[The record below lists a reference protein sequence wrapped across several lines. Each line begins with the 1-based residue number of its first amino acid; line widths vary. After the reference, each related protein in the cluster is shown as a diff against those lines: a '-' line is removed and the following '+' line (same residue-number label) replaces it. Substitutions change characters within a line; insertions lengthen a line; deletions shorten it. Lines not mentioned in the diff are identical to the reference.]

1 MKEKF
6 TKSIKKKMF
15 IIPMM
20 IVMLF
25 NFIFPNYSQAD
36 VGGVLA
42 TPLIALLAMFGDAA
56 NRIIYTTVG
65 SEQEES
71 QTKSVFGI
79 GEYEIYLDKDDDKVA
94 YIRENKATGD
104 TDYEIDTD
112 EMRGD
117 YGIPNI
123 RITPAEIFANN
134 IPMLNAN
141 FFADESK
148 LTGRS
153 IVGTLKETVSSWY
166 NTLRMIALAGLLS
179 VLAYIGIRVMLS
191 SAAADKAKYKE
202 RAKDWFVAMCL
213 VFFLHYIMV
222 FIMTSVDEITTM
234 LSNSNSEGR
243 AEQVSVTVTD
253 GDKPDK
259 VSGEVTDGDTTE
271 PVEEEVVFYTNLT
284 GYIRLCVEYKDLVP
298 KFSALIMYLGLTFYT
313 VYFVFIYLKR
323 LLTLVFLT
331 LIAPLV
337 ALTYPLDK
345 LKDGKAQAFNYWLRE
360 YAMNAMLPII
370 HLILYTILVT
380 SAADLIKKA
389 PLYAI
394 IAMGFIVPAEK
405 IVKDMFGFKSAMA
418 PGGGFA
424 GGVMASQL
432 MSAYSKSKGSGKGSS
447 GGSGDSGKEKIKSYA
462 DKGKIDSSYSDLAIG
477 TGNDQ
482 NAQSNNGAYSPE
494 SQMANL
500 DAGQDEMHNWEAEP
514 RAYSPESQMA
524 NLDAGQDEMHN
535 WEAEPRTY
543 SPESQM
549 ANLDAGQDE
558 MHSWRSDS
566 GDTGNAGNADGG
578 DRANWNF
585 REGIA
590 EATDRGAREA
600 FPRANAIKNNAKK
613 MVQRRYRAAGGA
625 KGIAKKA
632 GKKLGRGAL
641 KVATKAPA
649 IMAGVALGVAGGMV
663 SGDLKDMWKGLAGGV
678 VAGNALGNTMAN
690 KAENALNRSTT
701 RHSWDELMH
710 GEDKAD
716 EMARVREF
724 KSNKSNIEYWES
736 KNQIRDGETQDH
748 YIKRRDR
755 DLENMS
761 SYSEVAGG
769 NIKKIDKLYKME
781 KGMLKKRGLENLEQ
795 DNTKEGRARYESERV
810 GAQKYAEQIAKLS
823 EQYSASDLR
832 GSKKNDVIQAHKEKL
847 MDAGLSYDDAK
858 ARAGTIVNQIK
869 EYNGWV

>member
-6 TKSIKKKMF
+6 TKSIKQKMF

-71 QTKSVFGI
+71 QIKSVFGI
-79 GEYEIYLDKDDDKVA
+79 GEYEIYLDKDDDKAA

-141 FFADESK
+141 FFADESE

-253 GDKPDK
+253 GDNPDT
-259 VSGEVTDGDTTE
+259 VDG
-271 PVEEEVVFYTNLT
+271 EEVKFYTNLT

-477 TGNDQ
+477 TGNNQ
-482 NAQSNNGAYSPE
+482 NGQSNNGAYSQAE
-494 SQMANL
+494 QMANQ

-514 RAYSPESQMA
+514 RGYSQ
-524 NLDAGQDEMHN
+524 
-535 WEAEPRTY
+535 AE
-543 SPESQM
+543 QM

-558 MHSWRSDS
+558 MHSWESDT
-566 GDTGNAGNADGG
+566 GDTGNVGDTSNVGGIGDDGNADSG

-585 REGIA
+585 GEGIA

-710 GEDKAD
+710 GEEKAD

-724 KSNKSNIEYWES
+724 KNNKSNIEYWES
-736 KNQIRDGETQDH
+736 KNQIRNNETQDE

-781 KGMLKKRGLENLEQ
+781 KAMLKERGLEKGLEQ

-847 MDAGLSYDDAK
+847 MDAGLNENDAT

-869 EYNGWV
+869 EYNSWV

>member
-6 TKSIKKKMF
+6 TKSIKQKMF

-71 QTKSVFGI
+71 QIKSVFGI
-79 GEYEIYLDKDDDKVA
+79 GEYEIYLDKDDDKAA

-141 FFADESK
+141 FFADESE

-253 GDKPDK
+253 GDNPDT
-259 VSGEVTDGDTTE
+259 VDG
-271 PVEEEVVFYTNLT
+271 EEVKFYTNLT

-477 TGNDQ
+477 TGNNQ
-482 NAQSNNGAYSPE
+482 NGQSNNGAYSQAE
-494 SQMANL
+494 QMANQ

-514 RAYSPESQMA
+514 RGYSQ
-524 NLDAGQDEMHN
+524 
-535 WEAEPRTY
+535 AE
-543 SPESQM
+543 QM

-558 MHSWRSDS
+558 MHSWESDT
-566 GDTGNAGNADGG
+566 GDTGNVGDTSNVGGIGDDGNADGG

-585 REGIA
+585 GEGIA

-600 FPRANAIKNNAKK
+600 FPRANAIKNNVKKRAGAIKNNAKK

-736 KNQIRDGETQDH
+736 KNQIRDGETQDQ

-761 SYSEVAGG
+761 SYSEAAGG

-781 KGMLKKRGLENLEQ
+781 KGMLQERGLEGLEQ

-823 EQYSASDLR
+823 EQYSSSDLR

-847 MDAGLSYDDAK
+847 MNAGLNENDAT

>member
-6 TKSIKKKMF
+6 TKSIKQKMF

-141 FFADESK
+141 FFADESE

-259 VSGEVTDGDTTE
+259 VSGEVTDGDTIE
-271 PVEEEVVFYTNLT
+271 QVEEEVVFYTNLT

-500 DAGQDEMHNWEAEP
+500 DAGQDEMH
-514 RAYSPESQMA
+514 
-524 NLDAGQDEMHN
+524 
-535 WEAEPRTY
+535 
-543 SPESQM
+543 
-549 ANLDAGQDE
+549 
-558 MHSWRSDS
+558 SWGSDS
-566 GDTGNAGNADGG
+566 GDTGNAGNAGNADGG

-590 EATDRGAREA
+590 EATNRGAREA

-690 KAENALNRSTT
+690 KAENALNSTT

-724 KSNKSNIEYWES
+724 KNNKSNIEYWES
-736 KNQIRDGETQDH
+736 KNKIEADETQGA
-748 YIKRRDR
+748 YLARRDR
-755 DLENMS
+755 ELENIAA
-761 SYSEVAGG
+761 YSKDAGG
-769 NIKKIDKLYKME
+769 DIKKAERMYTIE
-781 KGMLKKRGLENLEQ
+781 KEELAAKGFEGLEKWSNKSEKAQ
-795 DNTKEGRARYESERV
+795 YEAQRA
-810 GAQKYAEQIAKLS
+810 GAQKYAAQIAKLS
-823 EQYSASDLR
+823 DQYSASDLR
-832 GSKKNDVIQAHKEKL
+832 GTKGDDAVREHKEKL
-847 MDAGLSYDDAK
+847 MNAGLDDEQAGKRAK
-858 ARAGTIVNQIK
+858 KIVNQIK
-869 EYNGWV
+869 EYKGLA

>member
-6 TKSIKKKMF
+6 TKSIKQKMF

-71 QTKSVFGI
+71 QIKSVFGI
-79 GEYEIYLDKDDDKVA
+79 GEYEIYLDKDDDKAA

-141 FFADESK
+141 FFADESE

-253 GDKPDK
+253 GDNPDT
-259 VSGEVTDGDTTE
+259 VDG
-271 PVEEEVVFYTNLT
+271 EEVKFYTNLT

-477 TGNDQ
+477 TGNNQ
-482 NAQSNNGAYSPE
+482 NGQSNNGAYSQAE
-494 SQMANL
+494 QMANQ

-514 RAYSPESQMA
+514 RAYSQAEQMA
-524 NLDAGQDEMHN
+524 NQ
-535 WEAEPRTY
+535 
-543 SPESQM
+543 
-549 ANLDAGQDE
+549 DAGQDE
-558 MHSWRSDS
+558 MHSWESNT
-566 GDTGNAGNADGG
+566 GDTGNVGDTSNAGGIGDDGNADSG

-736 KNQIRDGETQDH
+736 KNQIRDGETQDQ

-761 SYSEVAGG
+761 SYSEAAGG

-781 KGMLKKRGLENLEQ
+781 KGMLQERGLEGLEQ

-823 EQYSASDLR
+823 EQYSSSDLR

-847 MDAGLSYDDAK
+847 MNAGLNENDAT

>member
-6 TKSIKKKMF
+6 TKSIKQKMF

-71 QTKSVFGI
+71 QIKSVFGI
-79 GEYEIYLDKDDDKVA
+79 GEYEIYLDKDDDKAA

-141 FFADESK
+141 FFADESE

-253 GDKPDK
+253 GDNPDT
-259 VSGEVTDGDTTE
+259 VDG
-271 PVEEEVVFYTNLT
+271 EEVKFYTNLT

-477 TGNDQ
+477 TGNNQ
-482 NAQSNNGAYSPE
+482 NGQSNNGAYSQAE
-494 SQMANL
+494 QMANQ

-514 RAYSPESQMA
+514 RGYSQ
-524 NLDAGQDEMHN
+524 
-535 WEAEPRTY
+535 AE
-543 SPESQM
+543 QM

-558 MHSWRSDS
+558 MHSWESDT
-566 GDTGNAGNADGG
+566 GDTGNVGDTSNVGGIGDDGNADSG

-585 REGIA
+585 GEGIA

-724 KSNKSNIEYWES
+724 KNNKSNIEYWES
-736 KNQIRDGETQDH
+736 KNQIRDGETQDQ

-761 SYSEVAGG
+761 SYSEAAGG

-781 KGMLKKRGLENLEQ
+781 KGMLQERGLEGLEQ
-795 DNTKEGRARYESERV
+795 DNTKEGRARYESERL

-847 MDAGLSYDDAK
+847 MNAGLNENDAT

-869 EYNGWV
+869 EYNSWV

>member
-6 TKSIKKKMF
+6 TKSIKQKMF

-71 QTKSVFGI
+71 QIKSVFGI
-79 GEYEIYLDKDDDKVA
+79 GEYEIYLDKDDDKAA

-141 FFADESK
+141 FFADESE

-253 GDKPDK
+253 GDNPDT
-259 VSGEVTDGDTTE
+259 VDG
-271 PVEEEVVFYTNLT
+271 EEVKFYTNLT

-477 TGNDQ
+477 TGNNQ
-482 NAQSNNGAYSPE
+482 NGQSNNGAYSQAE
-494 SQMANL
+494 QMAN
-500 DAGQDEMHNWEAEP
+500 Q
-514 RAYSPESQMA
+514 
-524 NLDAGQDEMHN
+524 
-535 WEAEPRTY
+535 
-543 SPESQM
+543 
-549 ANLDAGQDE
+549 DAGQDE
-558 MHSWRSDS
+558 MHSWESNT
-566 GDTGNAGNADGG
+566 GDTGNVGDTSNAGGIGDDGNADSG

-736 KNQIRDGETQDH
+736 KNQIRDGETQDQ

-761 SYSEVAGG
+761 SYSEAAGG

-781 KGMLKKRGLENLEQ
+781 KGMLQERGLEGLEQ

-823 EQYSASDLR
+823 EQYSSSDLR

-847 MDAGLSYDDAK
+847 MNAGLNENDAT

>member
-6 TKSIKKKMF
+6 TKSIKQKMF

-71 QTKSVFGI
+71 QIKSVFGI
-79 GEYEIYLDKDDDKVA
+79 GEYEIYLDKDDDKAA

-141 FFADESK
+141 FFADESE

-234 LSNSNSEGR
+234 LSNSNSEAR

-253 GDKPDK
+253 GDNPDT
-259 VSGEVTDGDTTE
+259 VDG
-271 PVEEEVVFYTNLT
+271 EEVKFYTNLT

-380 SAADLIKKA
+380 SATDLVKKA

-405 IVKDMFGFKSAMA
+405 IVKDMFGFKSAMT

-477 TGNDQ
+477 TGNNQ
-482 NAQSNNGAYSPE
+482 NGQSNNGAHSPAE
-494 SQMANL
+494 QMANL

-514 RAYSPESQMA
+514 RAYSP
-524 NLDAGQDEMHN
+524 
-535 WEAEPRTY
+535 AE
-543 SPESQM
+543 QM

-558 MHSWRSDS
+558 MHSWESNT
-566 GDTGNAGNADGG
+566 GDTGNVGDTSNAGGIGDDGNADSG

-649 IMAGVALGVAGGMV
+649 IMTGVALGVAGGMV

-716 EMARVREF
+716 EMARIREF
-724 KSNKSNIEYWES
+724 KNNKSNIEYWES
-736 KNQIRDGETQDH
+736 KNQIKAGETQDQ

-781 KGMLKKRGLENLEQ
+781 KEMLPKGLEQ
-795 DNTKEGRARYESERV
+795 DNTKEGRARYESERL

-847 MDAGLSYDDAK
+847 MNAGLNENNAT
-858 ARAGTIVNQIK
+858 ARAETIVNQIK
-869 EYNGWV
+869 EYNSWV